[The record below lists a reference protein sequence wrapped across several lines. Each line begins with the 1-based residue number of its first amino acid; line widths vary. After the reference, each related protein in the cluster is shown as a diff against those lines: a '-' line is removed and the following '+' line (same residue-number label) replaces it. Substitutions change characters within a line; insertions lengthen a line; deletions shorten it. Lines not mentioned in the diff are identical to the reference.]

1 MPTHSFRRPF
11 LYGVSLLLLLS
22 VVPMS
27 SQAASAKQP
36 NATRTLAIK
45 TLSNR
50 ADLISGGDA
59 LTQIVLPTGAK
70 VSGLRVRLDGKNVTR
85 EFALRR
91 NHKVEGRLTGLVLGT
106 NTVIAT
112 SNGERARLVIT
123 NHPLGGPDFS
133 GPQIKP
139 WKCETG
145 AKNRKCDI
153 APTFA
158 LMYLP
163 AGTEGTGVGVSGVAS
178 ASTFLPYN
186 PKSPPAA
193 ALIAT
198 TTTRDGVTMPFIIR
212 QETGY
217 IDRDQYT
224 IATLYQPGKPW
235 QPWAAQRQ
243 FNHRLV
249 ITHGASCDTTYGSGA
264 APSVLNPTLLGA
276 GFILMS
282 NALDNAGHN
291 CNLVTEAESLVMTK
305 EYVIDHYGQIR
316 WTIGSGCSGGSLVQQ
331 QVANAYPGLYQ
342 GITPQCSF
350 TDAWSSSMEYVD
362 YGMLLRYFE
371 NPSKWAPGAAWTPT
385 AIQQAIDHPN
395 IGNPVTFTTVIPNS
409 ANPSRSCPDV
419 PKAKTYDPKTNP
431 KGVKCDL
438 QDYMVNVF
446 GKRKDGFANR
456 PFGNDG
462 IQYGLQGLLNGEI
475 SPAAFV
481 DLNTKV
487 GGLTKNDTYQ
497 AKRSKPNLI
506 GLKRA
511 YLSGAVDS
519 ANHLNKVAIIDL
531 RGPDP
536 GFFHDVYRTYAMRA
550 RLLRDFG
557 TAANQVLWRGEA
569 PIAGDANY
577 ANQAVFAMDTWL
589 ARVHADHR
597 RVPLATKII
606 QDKQLALTNRC
617 TDGSGNA
624 LPAES
629 CDETVQAYGTPRM
642 AAGMPETDD
651 VLECRLQPLHRSA
664 YPVTFTPAEWKAL
677 RTTFPQ
683 GVCNYNKRG
692 VDQRGAI
699 SWLTYQTKS
708 GHVIY
713 GGKPMGKAPS
723 SALLKR

>member
-1 MPTHSFRRPF
+1 M
-11 LYGVSLLLLLS
+11 LYCVPLMLVFS

-27 SQAASAKQP
+27 SQATGASHEHAS
-36 NATRTLAIK
+36 RTLAIK

-59 LTQIVLPTGAK
+59 LTQIVLPSGAT

-85 EFALRR
+85 EFALRP
-91 NHKVEGRLTGLVLGT
+91 NHEVEGLLTGLRLGA
-106 NTVIAT
+106 NPVIAT

-123 NHPLGGPDFS
+123 NHPLGGPVFS
-133 GPQIKP
+133 GPQITP
-139 WKCETG
+139 WQCEAG
-145 AKNRKCDI
+145 AKNRKCDL
-153 APTFA
+153 APTFSD
-158 LMYLP
+158 MYLP
-163 AGTEGTGVGVSGVAS
+163 VGTGGASVGASGVAS
-178 ASTFLPYN
+178 ASAFQPYN
-186 PKSPPAA
+186 PKKPPAA

-198 TTTRDGVTMPFIIR
+198 TTTRGGVTVPFIIR

-235 QPWAAQRQ
+235 KPWAPQQQ

-305 EYVIDHYGQIR
+305 EYVIDHYGQIL

-362 YGMLLRYFE
+362 YGILLKYFE
-371 NPSKWAPGAAWTPT
+371 NPTKWAPGAAWTPT
-385 AIQQAIDHPN
+385 AIQQVIDHPN

-409 ANPSRSCPDV
+409 ANPSRTCPDV
-419 PKAKTYDPKTNP
+419 PTAKTYNPKTNP
-431 KGVKCDL
+431 NGVKCDL

-462 IQYGLQGLLNGEI
+462 IQYGLQGLLNDEI
-475 SPAAFV
+475 TPAAFV
-481 DLNTKV
+481 DLNAKV
-487 GGLTKNDTYQ
+487 GGLTKNDTHQ
-497 AKRSKPNLI
+497 AKRTKPDLI

-511 YLSGAVDS
+511 YRSGAVDS
-519 ANHLNKVAIIDL
+519 ANNLNKVAIIDL

-550 RLLRDFG
+550 RLLGDFG

-569 PIAGDANY
+569 PIIGDVNY

-597 RVPLATKII
+597 SVPLAAKII
-606 QDKQLALTNRC
+606 QDKQLSLTDRC
-617 TDGSGNA
+617 TNGSGKA
-624 LPAES
+624 LPAEA

-642 AAGMPETDD
+642 AAGMPLSDD
-651 VLECRLQPLHRSA
+651 ILECHLQPISRSA
-664 YPVTFTPAEWKAL
+664 YPVHFTTVQWAAL
-677 RTTFPQ
+677 KKTFPQ
-683 GVCNYNKRG
+683 GVCNYNKPG
-692 VDQRGAI
+692 VDQRGTI
-699 SWLTYQTKS
+699 PWLTYQTRS

-713 GGKPMGKAPS
+713 GGRPMGKAPHS
-723 SALLKR
+723 VLLEH